1 MYVDTFFKYFFLNV
15 NLNIKQCIIV
25 GLNENRQKKVIV
37 KQWTN
42 VNFLD
47 FSFVHKWFSLNPS
60 FSPSFQQHTF
70 FRYHVA
76 IRADLF
82 DILLTRTEAHLSI

>member
-47 FSFVHKWFSLNPS
+47 FSFVHK
-60 FSPSFQQHTF
+60 
-70 FRYHVA
+70 
-76 IRADLF
+76 
-82 DILLTRTEAHLSI
+82 